1 MMPQWEK
8 KSTSFKM
15 IVFFSCL
22 LLLIDKIVFFVSKEN
37 NWKKKVSE
45 KCFLTVKTLD
55 PNLLLRWFERCED
68 GYHNKILRPKIKF
81 GIWEMLIDAHGW
93 NSRG

>member
-1 MMPQWEK
+1 MPQWEK
-8 KSTSFKM
+8 KSTSFKL

-55 PNLLLRWFERCED
+55 PSLLLRWFERCED

-81 GIWEMLIDAHGW
+81 GIWEMLIDAHVW